1 MNIEDVLRTIE
12 ENIQGVNAETE
23 QGLDKYKTWNF
34 EEALEILK
42 ARSELN
48 DVAAQFA
55 LANMYFNGQGI
66 IAYDKKR
73 ARYWFQRA
81 ADQGFL
87 PAAREFGYTV
97 LADQTMDESLVD
109 QAFIYLEKAA
119 DSDDLKAKEMY
130 VEETLKYLRLKHR
143 VDKALQYIEQLKR
156 SPKDSYDLKRY
167 EEQAERLVKVKEI
180 FVTKSVHKALAS
192 VFTVIGSVILAVA
205 STYTFLGL
213 NPGIDTPVL
222 NKIPLLKGD
231 VIFIFDRNVV
241 LGMILFAAAGLFVT
255 AGNGFDRQPWTKL
268 LLVAATTVTL
278 GFTVFQTAII
288 EFSDKSLL
296 HDCFIYIGMAIIA
309 FYVVGGILGYSVK
322 KMLGMKG

>member
-12 ENIQGVNAETE
+12 ETIQGVDEETRR
-23 QGLDKYKTWNF
+23 GLDKYKTWNF

-87 PAAREFGYTV
+87 PSAREFGYTV
-97 LADQTMDESLVD
+97 LADQTMDERLVD
-109 QAFIYLEKAA
+109 LAFTYLEESA
-119 DSDDLKAKEMY
+119 DSGDLKAKEIY
-130 VEETLKYLRLKHR
+130 VEETLKYLRVKHR

-167 EEQAERLVKVKEI
+167 EDQAERLVKIKKI
-180 FVTKSVHKALAS
+180 FVKKSVHKVLAS
-192 VFTVIGSVILAVA
+192 VFTVIGSVILAAA
-205 STYTFLGL
+205 SAYTFLGL
-213 NPGIDTPVL
+213 NPDNNTPVL
-222 NKIPLLKGD
+222 NKIPLLEGD
-231 VIFIFDRNVV
+231 EIFIFDRNVAF
-241 LGMILFAAAGLFVT
+241 GMILFAAAGAFVT

-268 LLVAATTVTL
+268 LLVAATTLTL

-288 EFSDKSLL
+288 EFSEKSLL
-296 HDCFIYIGMAIIA
+296 NDCFIYIGMAIIA
-309 FYVVGGILGYSVK
+309 FYVVGGIIGYSVK
-322 KMLGMKG
+322 KILGMKG